1 MILFLCQIGRP
12 VKCTKLDHCCLQNYT
27 SCFKNVDAFEGVYVN
42 TESHGAGMLWPYGSV
57 QKQQKEKVDKAVR
70 GRQMEQLSR
79 VEVQSTVHK
88 KGRFML

>member
-1 MILFLCQIGRP
+1 M
-12 VKCTKLDHCCLQNYT
+12 
-27 SCFKNVDAFEGVYVN
+27 N
-42 TESHGAGMLWPYGSV
+42 TEIHGAGMLWPYGSV